1 MEKLLSIKEYERMT
15 QEYDKVKYRCK
26 CGRRVIIPYNV
37 DKQICS
43 YCNRYV
49 FKSKNEE
56 FKYRVKEKMRWA

>member
-56 FKYRVKEKMRWA
+56 FKYRVKEKMR